1 MQASKCRKSLPS
13 QTGFKMKVGDL
24 VRYAEF
30 FSSREHFGVI
40 IEGPKSFVP
49 SDSSRKAF
57 EVWWP
62 DPNKCGWWDE
72 HQIEVIN
79 SV

>member
-1 MQASKCRKSLPS
+1 
-13 QTGFKMKVGDL
+13 MKVGDL

-40 IEGPKSFVP
+40 IEGPKSLGTGYP
-49 SDSSRKAF
+49 SRKGWDALGTGYPSRKAF

-62 DPNKCGWWDE
+62 DPNKCLWCHGD
-72 HQIEVIN
+72 QIEVIN

>member
-1 MQASKCRKSLPS
+1 
-13 QTGFKMKVGDL
+13 MKVGDL

-40 IEGPKSFVP
+40 IEGPKSLGTGYP
-49 SDSSRKAF
+49 SRKAF

-62 DPNKCGWWDE
+62 DPNKCLWCHGD
-72 HQIEVIN
+72 QIEVIN